1 MYLQRWFQDNYMVL
15 NRGKCYCMTFGLNT
29 TKNEFVFEDGTIVP
43 SAEEHVVLGIII
55 DSRLTV
61 HSHLKQL
68 CKMVADKLNALTRI
82 PPHLS
87 YSQRRLIYSSFF
99 TKQFSYCSLI
109 WTFYSKQSN
118 YLINKLQERAGRV
131 TYNDYDSSFSELL
144 EMLNETTIHIKNIKV
159 QMNEIYK
166 FLNF

>member
-1 MYLQRWFQDNYMVL
+1 MLLHDFWFEYHQKWICVWRWHNCSFC
-15 NRGKCYCMTFGLNT
+15 RR
-29 TKNEFVFEDGTIVP
+29 
-43 SAEEHVVLGIII
+43 ALGIII

-166 FLNF
+166 FLNFWLVM